1 MVKGWNI
8 NLNIYF
14 IYEAFPNVV
23 LRLNIYDYMLDVI
36 RFMQLIKNQSFSTN
50 GRAFGVGCHV
60 TLAHTIHV
68 GECVLI
74 IGMHHLKM
82 NMVEEWLHLDVVRK
96 PQGMHPHH

>member
-36 RFMQLIKNQSFSTN
+36 RFMQLIKN
-50 GRAFGVGCHV
+50 
-60 TLAHTIHV
+60 
-68 GECVLI
+68 
-74 IGMHHLKM
+74 
-82 NMVEEWLHLDVVRK
+82 
-96 PQGMHPHH
+96 